1 MKILDMACVKGFM
14 RLAQDSVDK
23 GWHEMNGGNLS
34 YRMTEAEAANVKKVC
49 KKPTTGWIEIGGTVP
64 KLGGQFFVVTGT
76 TRFMR
81 NVMRDPENAFGI
93 AEIDATGT
101 KYRIWWGLANG
112 GRPTSEFAPHLR
124 CHEIRMAL
132 TDGANRVIY
141 HCHPPAV
148 IALTFVLPLTDKAF
162 TRVLWSAM
170 TECPVIFPEGVGVVK
185 WMVPGKDDIARA
197 TQKLMAKYRVVIWAH
212 HGLFCAGATFDQ
224 AFGMMETVVKSA
236 DIALKVMSTGRKV
249 RQTITSAD
257 IRKIAKDFKLTVN
270 EAFLD

>member
-34 YRMTEAEAANVKKVC
+34 YRMTEAEANNVKKTC
-49 KKPTTGWIEIGGTVP
+49 RKPTTGWIEIGGTVP

-124 CHEIRMAL
+124 CHEIRMTL

-185 WMVPGKDDIARA
+185 WMGLS
-197 TQKLMAKYRVVIWAH
+197 QKGVSR
-212 HGLFCAGATFDQ
+212 
-224 AFGMMETVVKSA
+224 
-236 DIALKVMSTGRKV
+236 
-249 RQTITSAD
+249 
-257 IRKIAKDFKLTVN
+257 
-270 EAFLD
+270 

>member
-1 MKILDMACVKGFM
+1 MKILDMKCVKGFM

-34 YRMTEAEAANVKKVC
+34 YRMTEVEAANVKKTC
-49 KKPTTGWIEIGGTVP
+49 RKPTTGWIEIGGSVP

-124 CHEIRMAL
+124 CHEIRMTL

>member
-124 CHEIRMAL
+124 CHEIRMTL

-257 IRKIAKDFKLTVN
+257 IRKIAKDFKLKVN

>member
-1 MKILDMACVKGFM
+1 MKIINMTCVQGFM

-34 YRMTEAEAANVKKVC
+34 YRMTDAEAANVKKEC
-49 KKPTTGWIEIGGTVP
+49 KKPTTDWIPIGGTVP

-93 AEIDATGT
+93 AEIDHTGT
-101 KYRIWWGLANG
+101 KYRIWWGLLDG

-124 CHEIRMAL
+124 CHEIRKTL
-132 TDGANRVIY
+132 TNGANRVIY

-148 IALTFVLPLTDKAF
+148 IALTFILPLTDKAF
-162 TRVLWSAM
+162 TRALWSAM

-197 TQKLMAKYRVVIWAH
+197 TQKLMAKYRVAIWAH

-224 AFGMMETVVKSA
+224 AFGMMETIVKSA
-236 DIALKVMSTGRKV
+236 DIVLKVMSTGRKV
-249 RQTITSAD
+249 RQTITYAD
-257 IRKIAKDFKLTVN
+257 LRKIAKDFKLTLN
-270 EAFLD
+270 EKFL